1 MAPKRPGPSSAYL
14 GAYKDKAGKVAGR
27 RYVYRL
33 RVRPHP
39 PIKLSWSVTI
49 YDADTRALILN
60 EQKVA
65 DRSSRMGLRKSNDA
79 SVDIYCGPQTPAG
92 FEKNWIATVPGKNWF
107 AYFRFHQPT
116 EALLRSV
123 LAVAGL
129 RADIDANARH
139 VLGLRTVSESGLG
152 YSSVRSQPVVARGRR
167 WWWRVAPSV
176 WRRWPPPG

>member
-1 MAPKRPGPSSAYL
+1 MDLQK
-14 GAYKDKAGKVAGR
+14 
-27 RYVYRL
+27 
-33 RVRPHP
+33 
-39 PIKLSWSVTI
+39 
-49 YDADTRALILN
+49 N
-60 EQKVA
+60 E
-65 DRSSRMGLRKSNDA
+65 DG
-79 SVDIYCGPQTPAG
+79 SVDIYCGPQAPAG

-107 AYFRFHQPT
+107 AYFRFYQPT

-176 WRRWPPPG
+176 CGVGRRRVIRFDAQGLGTGDALVAMHRLV